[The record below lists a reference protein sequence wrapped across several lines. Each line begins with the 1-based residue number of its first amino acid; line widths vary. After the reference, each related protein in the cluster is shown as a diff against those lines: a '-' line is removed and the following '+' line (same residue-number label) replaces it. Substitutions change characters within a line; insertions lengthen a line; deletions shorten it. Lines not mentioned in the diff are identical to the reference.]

1 MNIINDFLDWLND
14 ESVNSGLKFVA
25 VLGGVGMVITLCGAI
40 AVSFTGKFAKAGKW
54 LAAFAVI
61 AILMGFGY
69 SIMKALA
76 TGTGEDIDNQVNMLA
91 AFAAVPAYG
100 SYLLYKKHKKKNMD

>member
-1 MNIINDFLDWLND
+1 MNIINDLLDWLND
-14 ESVNSGLKFVA
+14 ESVNSGLKVVA
-25 VLGGVGMVITLCGAI
+25 LLGGVGMVITLCGAI
-40 AVSFTGKFAKAGKW
+40 VVSFTGKFARAGKW

-61 AILMGFGY
+61 AILMGSGY
-69 SIMKALA
+69 TVMKTIS

-100 SYLLYKKHKKKNMD
+100 SYLLYKKHKEKHMD